1 MNKIKYTFVCIL
13 LLTGYV
19 NAHTL
24 IKTSSPNDLVFS
36 DLAKKWDEAMPL
48 GNGTIGALIWEN
60 NQALRIALDRSDLWD
75 LRPLEEFKGEPYTFQ
90 WVYEHVKKNNYK
102 VVQDWY
108 DFGKKGYAWPT
119 KIPGAALEFDISK
132 LGEIKE
138 NRLFLNQ
145 AICQIEWKN
154 GVKFQSFIH
163 ATEPVGW
170 FIFENIENDF
180 IPVLIPPTY
189 TKGTVNNVNDHSAFD
204 LTKLGYKEGK
214 IIQEKN
220 KLVYEQTGWNNFK
233 YKVAI
238 NWLQKGN
245 TMIGTWSITTS
256 KSTEDAEFITKK
268 ALNKGL
274 PKSYDS
280 HTKWWKQFYAQSSID
295 IPDSTLEKQYYNE
308 LYKMGCIARYN
319 SYPISL
325 QSIWTADNGCLAPWK
340 GDYHHDLNTQLS
352 YWPFYTGNHLKEGYG
367 YLNTLWNQRKT
378 NKSYTKH
385 FYGTNGLNVPGVCTL
400 EGEPMGG
407 WIQFSLGPTVS
418 AWLSQH
424 FYLHWKYSM
433 DRTFLKERAYPYI
446 KDVATYLEEFTQLK
460 NGIRTLPLSSS
471 PEYNDNR
478 IDAWFTEMSNFDRA
492 LIHFVFMVATELASE
507 LNLPIEAT
515 HWKELLNQLPDFDL
529 DKNGGLTIA
538 PHHPYVASHRH
549 FSHLLAI
556 HPLGIIDKSNGEKDA
571 HIINESIRTLD
582 TYGSDWWCGYS
593 FSWLANLKARAL
605 DGDGAVHALHDF
617 ANHFCLRNTFHA
629 NGDQTQ
635 TGKSKFTY
643 RPFTLEGN
651 MAFAAGVQEL
661 LLQSH
666 TGIIHIFPAIPS
678 HWDNVSFKKLRAYGA
693 FLVSAKRSNGKV
705 SQISIHSEKGGTL
718 RLKNPFS
725 SKFDSSIPYQINKN
739 IIEIKM
745 KEGES
750 LTLKAI

>member
-233 YKVAI
+233 YKV
-238 NWLQKGN
+238 
-245 TMIGTWSITTS
+245 
-256 KSTEDAEFITKK
+256 
-268 ALNKGL
+268 
-274 PKSYDS
+274 
-280 HTKWWKQFYAQSSID
+280 
-295 IPDSTLEKQYYNE
+295 
-308 LYKMGCIARYN
+308 
-319 SYPISL
+319 ISV
-325 QSIWTADNGCLAPWK
+325 P
-340 GDYHHDLNTQLS
+340 
-352 YWPFYTGNHLKEGYG
+352 LK
-367 YLNTLWNQRKT
+367 
-378 NKSYTKH
+378 
-385 FYGTNGLNVPGVCTL
+385 
-400 EGEPMGG
+400 
-407 WIQFSLGPTVS
+407 LGRV
-418 AWLSQH
+418 
-424 FYLHWKYSM
+424 
-433 DRTFLKERAYPYI
+433 
-446 KDVATYLEEFTQLK
+446 
-460 NGIRTLPLSSS
+460 
-471 PEYNDNR
+471 
-478 IDAWFTEMSNFDRA
+478 
-492 LIHFVFMVATELASE
+492 
-507 LNLPIEAT
+507 
-515 HWKELLNQLPDFDL
+515 
-529 DKNGGLTIA
+529 
-538 PHHPYVASHRH
+538 
-549 FSHLLAI
+549 
-556 HPLGIIDKSNGEKDA
+556 
-571 HIINESIRTLD
+571 
-582 TYGSDWWCGYS
+582 
-593 FSWLANLKARAL
+593 
-605 DGDGAVHALHDF
+605 
-617 ANHFCLRNTFHA
+617 
-629 NGDQTQ
+629 
-635 TGKSKFTY
+635 
-643 RPFTLEGN
+643 
-651 MAFAAGVQEL
+651 
-661 LLQSH
+661 
-666 TGIIHIFPAIPS
+666 
-678 HWDNVSFKKLRAYGA
+678 
-693 FLVSAKRSNGKV
+693 
-705 SQISIHSEKGGTL
+705 
-718 RLKNPFS
+718 
-725 SKFDSSIPYQINKN
+725 
-739 IIEIKM
+739 
-745 KEGES
+745 
-750 LTLKAI
+750 